1 MSLFDI
7 PMIRIILNTPHLLDF
22 ENKRALFRAE
32 MKRIKRKF
40 GSENVIYMSLDRKEV
55 FQQSFNIIMEKKP

>member
-7 PMIRIILNTPHLLDF
+7 PMVRIILNTPHLLDF
-22 ENKRALFRAE
+22 ENKRAFVRAE

-40 GSENVIYMSLDRKEV
+40 GSENVIYMSLDRK
-55 FQQSFNIIMEKKP
+55 

>member
-22 ENKRALFRAE
+22 ENKRTLFRAE

-55 FQQSFNIIMEKKP
+55 FQQSFNIIMDKKP

>member
-7 PMIRIILNTPHLLDF
+7 PMVRIILNNPHLLDF

-55 FQQSFNIIMEKKP
+55 FQQSFNIIMDKKP